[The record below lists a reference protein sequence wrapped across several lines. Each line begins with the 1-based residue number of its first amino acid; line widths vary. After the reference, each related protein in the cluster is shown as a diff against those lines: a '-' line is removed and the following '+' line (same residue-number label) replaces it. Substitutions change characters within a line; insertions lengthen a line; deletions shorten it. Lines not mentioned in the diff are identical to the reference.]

1 MDRWWFE
8 NQADRGIRQE
18 LSVLAPKDVGLA
30 DLVFTQKFLNTLIG
44 FAILWNHEHNICL
57 IHLLKSV
64 HFNTQYMT
72 NSTLVSP
79 VKMEYG

>member
-1 MDRWWFE
+1 MDQWWFE

-30 DLVFTQKFLNTLIG
+30 GLVFTQKFLNILIG
-44 FAILWNHEHNICL
+44 FAILWNHEHNLCL

-64 HFNTQYMT
+64 HFKNTVAR
-72 NSTLVSP
+72 SSFLS
-79 VKMEYG
+79 KLLSFSI